1 MPARGRPLGLTGV
14 AVLVVE
20 DEMLLALDYRT
31 ILEEKGCD
39 VLGPVPTERKALAVL
54 EERRPDVV
62 VLDLNL
68 NGEQPTSLAKA
79 MLDLGIPFAI
89 VTGYEKRHDQGSVF
103 ASAPR
108 LEKPVHAEQ
117 LCRVLAELV
126 GS

>member
-1 MPARGRPLGLTGV
+1 MPARRAPVDLTGL

-54 EERRPDVV
+54 EDRRPDVV

-79 MLDLGIPFAI
+79 LLDSGIPFAI
-89 VTGYEKRHDQGSVF
+89 VTGYEQKHDQGSVF
-103 ASAPR
+103 AGAPR
-108 LEKPVHAEQ
+108 LEKPVHPER
-117 LCRVLAELV
+117 LCLVLAELIAP
-126 GS
+126 